1 MVILHKKSA
10 LSTQPTLSDIA
21 KDKKFIEAANKISK
35 GQKELLNLFMTLSD
49 ILFIFLIMPVFAT
62 LAGYIIINKNGKDL

>member
-1 MVILHKKSA
+1 MVILHKKSV

-35 GQKELLNLFMTLSD
+35 EQKELLK
-49 ILFIFLIMPVFAT
+49 LIYDT
-62 LAGYIIINKNGKDL
+62 K